1 MDARALFDLSGKV
14 AVVTGGGSGIG
25 FAIAEGLASAGAL
38 VVITARSADKIE
50 AAAAKLRAQKLEAAA
65 HPVDVADRAS
75 VERLE
80 AEVRRLFGPA
90 QILVNSA
97 AVIQRAPIEETTD
110 AQWDAMINTNL
121 RGVFLCCQTFGRGML
136 AQKQGK
142 IINISSNVSQLT
154 MPLRGVYAVTKAGV
168 SHLTRALA
176 VEWASR
182 GVAVNAIAPGPTVT
196 ELNQRFFEE
205 HPKDYQDRVAAI
217 PVGRLGVPRDYVGAA
232 LLLASDASA
241 FITGQTYFVDG
252 GSNLI

>member
-1 MDARALFDLSGKV
+1 MDTRALFDLSGKV
-14 AVVTGGGSGIG
+14 AVVTGGASGIG
-25 FAIAEGLASAGAL
+25 YAIAEGLASAGAK
-38 VVITARSADKIE
+38 VVIAARSVDRIE
-50 AAAAKLRAQKLEAAA
+50 RAAATLRERTLEVAA
-65 HPVDVADRAS
+65 HPVDVTDRAS

-80 AEVRRLFGPA
+80 AGVRRLFGPA

-97 AVIQRAPIEETTD
+97 AVIHRVPIEETTD
-110 AQWDAMINTNL
+110 AQWTAMLDTNL
-121 RGVFLCCQTFGRGML
+121 RGTFFCCQIFGREML
-136 AQKQGK
+136 ARKQGK

-168 SHLTRALA
+168 SHLTRAFA
-176 VEWASR
+176 VEWAPR

-196 ELNQRFFEE
+196 ELNQRFFDE
-205 HPKDYQDRVAAI
+205 HPKDRQEREASI
-217 PVGRLGVPRDYVGAA
+217 PLGRLGTPRDYVGAA